1 VLAVRAFVSLK
12 ITEYDT
18 KINDVL
24 WMELQSDSSS
34 SMENNNKESRP
45 AVASQ
50 NRVQSLI
57 LDYPSY
63 FDKEESNVAPSQE
76 VDSQED
82 DQIIRPSCS
91 LLQLL
96 PRRPKSNSSSDDKI
110 IQHYHIIGNQL
121 SDESPEKKRPRMLL
135 EIDIQKL
142 SPRYNTFTNLW
153 LHLNT
158 SALLIYA
165 T

>member
-1 VLAVRAFVSLK
+1 
-12 ITEYDT
+12 
-18 KINDVL
+18 
-24 WMELQSDSSS
+24 M
-34 SMENNNKESRP
+34 
-45 AVASQ
+45 
-50 NRVQSLI
+50 QSLI

-76 VDSQED
+76 IDSQED
-82 DQIIRPSCS
+82 DQIIQPSCS

-96 PRRPKSNSSSDDKI
+96 PMRPKSNSSSDDKI
-110 IQHYHIIGNQL
+110 IKHYHIIGKQL
-121 SDESPEKKRPRMLL
+121 SDESLDKKNRPRMLL

-165 T
+165 TQDSFQH